1 MLLTKVTLSNY
12 GVYRDKNEF
21 NFRCDLEKP
30 VILCGGANGAGKT
43 TLFESILLC
52 LYGIS
57 SFDKKQTQKQY
68 HEFLGRKIHRF
79 LGTPVSA
86 TEASITVEFQFA
98 HQGKVD
104 EYKVH
109 RMWENDDGKIREKL
123 TISKLEGDWKQL
135 DKIEESQWQSFINEL
150 IPRGIAKLF
159 FFDGEKIVGMA
170 NEGNEDVE
178 IKSSFDTLLGLDLV
192 EQLRSDINLSLLRNL
207 KGDSKKIQEQIDRF
221 TDEKGEADKK
231 IEKLMDKE
239 VMLNSDI
246 ERIQKESNVL
256 EEKISKLGGGFA
268 SKRAELKERKLHL
281 KTKLDEIEESMRN
294 ICAGI
299 LPFYLI
305 PKQIESVQKQLE
317 TDQNVLKNT
326 FEQKILESSFA
337 DVQSKV
343 NSKKF
348 WSGLSVDS
356 KAKNEL
362 LSKLSNLFE
371 ETSEK
376 SSVIEKSVFNFSADD
391 TSKLIKLRN
400 SIGSDN
406 RDVWEKER
414 KEGTVP
420 HRQWNYK
427 ILERYAQEFN
437 KKYDELQKVEVS
449 LTSAPTDDEIGPLI
463 SQLNEMNKE
472 IGSLTAQIEEKHS
485 LIATEKALIT
495 TINVKMREIVAD
507 KHKNKRLAS
516 GADIAQKVDD
526 VLEEYSQRLRES
538 KLKLLEDYLLQGI
551 QTLIHKENFIEKVS
565 IDKETFEVTLYRPQS
580 VIHKEIEKAQSSKP
594 SHDEKQEL
602 EEGRPE
608 CIPWDA
614 GLTDEI
620 QKSELSKGEQQM
632 FATAVLWALA
642 KTSGRPLPFI
652 IDTPLARL
660 DKEHRVSL
668 IEQFFPIASHQVL
681 IFSTDTEV
689 DENFY
694 PKLHPHITRSY
705 SMIYDSKK
713 GKTTKRDGYF
723 WDEKGEK
730 VIEV

>member
-21 NFRCDLEKP
+21 DFRCDLDKP
-30 VILCGGANGAGKT
+30 VILCGGTNGAGKT

-57 SFDKKQTQKQY
+57 FFEKKPTQKQY
-68 HEFLGRKIHRF
+68 HEFLGRKIHRY

-109 RMWENDDGKIREKL
+109 RMWESDDGKVREKL
-123 TISKLEGDWKQL
+123 TISKLEGDWKSL

-159 FFDGEKIVGMA
+159 FFDGEKIVEIA
-170 NEGNEDVE
+170 QEGNEDVE

-192 EQLRSDINLSLLRNL
+192 EQLRTDINLSLLRNL
-207 KGDSKKIQEQIDRF
+207 KGDSKKIQEKIDRY
-221 TDEKGEADKK
+221 TAEKDEADKK
-231 IEKLMDKE
+231 IGNLIEKE
-239 VMLNSDI
+239 VMLTTNI
-246 ERIQKESNVL
+246 EQIQKETNVL
-256 EEKISKLGGGFA
+256 EEKLSKLGGGFA
-268 SKRAELKERKLHL
+268 SKRAEFKEKKLYL
-281 KTKLDEIEESMRN
+281 RTKLEQIEEEIRN
-294 ICAGI
+294 ICADI
-299 LPFYLI
+299 LPFTLI

-317 TDQNVLKNT
+317 TDQTLLKNT
-326 FEQKILESSFA
+326 FEKEILESSFA
-337 DVQSKV
+337 DIQSKV

-348 WSGLSVDS
+348 WNDLSVDS
-356 KAKNEL
+356 AVKAEL
-362 LSKLSNLFE
+362 LSKLSNIFE
-371 ETSEK
+371 QTAEK
-376 SSVIEKSVFNFSADD
+376 STITEKSMFNFSAND
-391 TSKLIKLRN
+391 TSKLIELINKIKNNTGKRL
-400 SIGSDN
+400 
-406 RDVWEKER
+406 EKST
-414 KEGTVP
+414 K
-420 HRQWNYK
+420 K
-427 ILERYAQEFN
+427 FN
-437 KKYDELQKVEVS
+437 ETYDELQKVEIS

-463 SQLNEMNKE
+463 SQLNKMNKE
-472 IGSLTAQIEEKHS
+472 IGSLETEIEQKHS
-485 LIATEKALIT
+485 LIATEKALIK

-507 KHKNKRLAS
+507 KHKSKRNTR
-516 GADIAQKVDD
+516 GADIAQKVEN
-526 VLEEYSQRLRES
+526 VLEEYSQRLRKS

-551 QTLIHKENFIEKVS
+551 QMLIHKENFIEKVS
-565 IDKETFEVTLYRPQS
+565 INKETFEVALYR
-580 VIHKEIEKAQSSKP
+580 KD
-594 SHDEKQEL
+594 DELK
-602 EEGRPE
+602 
-608 CIPWDA
+608 
-614 GLTDEI
+614 
-620 QKSELSKGEQQM
+620 KSELSKGEQQM

-694 PKLHPHITRSY
+694 PKLQPYITRSY

-723 WDEKGEK
+723 WDEKGEN

>member
-21 NFRCDLEKP
+21 DFRCDLDKP
-30 VILCGGANGAGKT
+30 VILCGGTNGAGKT

-57 SFDKKQTQKQY
+57 FFEKKPTQKQY
-68 HEFLGRKIHRF
+68 HEFLGRKIHRY

-109 RMWENDDGKIREKL
+109 RMWESDDGKVREKL
-123 TISKLEGDWKQL
+123 TISKLEGDWKSL

-159 FFDGEKIVGMA
+159 FFDGEKIVEIA
-170 NEGNEDVE
+170 QEGNEDVE

-192 EQLRSDINLSLLRNL
+192 EQLRTDINLSLLRNL
-207 KGDSKKIQEQIDRF
+207 KGDSKKIQEQIERY
-221 TDEKGEADKK
+221 TTEKDEADKK
-231 IEKLMDKE
+231 IGKLVEKE
-239 VMLNSDI
+239 VMLTANI
-246 ERIQKESNVL
+246 EQIQKETNVL
-256 EEKISKLGGGFA
+256 EEKLSKLGGGFA
-268 SKRAELKERKLHL
+268 SKRAEFKEKKLYL
-281 KTKLDEIEESMRN
+281 RTKLEQIEEEIRN
-294 ICAGI
+294 ICAEI
-299 LPFYLI
+299 LPFTLI

-317 TDQNVLKNT
+317 VDQTLLRNT
-326 FEQKILESSFA
+326 FEKEILESSFA
-337 DVQSKV
+337 DIQSKV

-348 WSGLSVDS
+348 WNDLSVDS
-356 KAKNEL
+356 AVKAEL
-362 LSKLSNLFE
+362 LSKLSKVLR
-371 ETSEK
+371 ETTEK
-376 SSVIEKSVFNFSADD
+376 STVNEKSLFNFSAND
-391 TSKLIKLRN
+391 TSKLIELINKIKNDTGKLL
-400 SIGSDN
+400 
-406 RDVWEKER
+406 EKST
-414 KEGTVP
+414 K
-420 HRQWNYK
+420 K
-427 ILERYAQEFN
+427 FN
-437 KKYDELQKVEVS
+437 ETYDELQKVEIS

-463 SQLNEMNKE
+463 SQLNKMNKE
-472 IGSLTAQIEEKHS
+472 IGSLEKEIEQTQN
-485 LIATEKALIT
+485 LIATEKALIK
-495 TINVKMREIVAD
+495 TINLRMREVVTD

-516 GADIAQKVDD
+516 GADIAERVDN
-526 VLEEYSQRLRES
+526 VLNEYSQRLRKS

-551 QTLIHKENFIEKVS
+551 QMLIHKENFIEKVS
-565 IDKETFEVTLYRPQS
+565 IDKETFEVTLYRQND
-580 VIHKEIEKAQSSKP
+580 
-594 SHDEKQEL
+594 DEL
-602 EEGRPE
+602 
-608 CIPWDA
+608 
-614 GLTDEI
+614 L
-620 QKSELSKGEQQM
+620 KSELSKGEQQM

-694 PKLHPHITRSY
+694 PKLYPYITRSY

-723 WDEKGEK
+723 WDVKGEK

>member
-21 NFRCDLEKP
+21 DFRCDLDKP
-30 VILCGGANGAGKT
+30 VILCGGTNGAGKT

-57 SFDKKQTQKQY
+57 FFEKKLTQKQY
-68 HEFLGRKIHRF
+68 HEFLGRKIHRY

-109 RMWENDDGKIREKL
+109 RMWENDDGKVREKL
-123 TISKLEGDWKQL
+123 TISKLEGDWKSL

-159 FFDGEKIVGMA
+159 FFDGEKIVEIA
-170 NEGNEDVE
+170 QEGNEDVE

-192 EQLRSDINLSLLRNL
+192 EQLRTDINLSLLRNL
-207 KGDSKKIQEQIDRF
+207 KGDSKKIQEQIERY
-221 TDEKGEADKK
+221 TAEKDEADKK
-231 IEKLMDKE
+231 IGKFVEKE
-239 VMLNSDI
+239 VMLTANI
-246 ERIQKESNVL
+246 EQIQKETNVL
-256 EEKISKLGGGFA
+256 EEKLSKLGGGFA
-268 SKRAELKERKLHL
+268 SKRAEFKEKKLYL
-281 KTKLDEIEESMRN
+281 RTKLEQIEEEIRN
-294 ICAGI
+294 LCAEI
-299 LPFYLI
+299 LPFTLI

-317 TDQNVLKNT
+317 TDQILLRNT
-326 FEQKILESSFA
+326 FEKEILESSFA
-337 DVQSKV
+337 DIQSKV

-348 WSGLSVDS
+348 WNYLSVDS
-356 KAKNEL
+356 AVKAEL
-362 LSKLSNLFE
+362 LSKLSKVLR
-371 ETSEK
+371 ETTEK
-376 SSVIEKSVFNFSADD
+376 STVNEKSLFNFSAND
-391 TSKLIKLRN
+391 TSKLIELINKIKNDTGKLL
-400 SIGSDN
+400 
-406 RDVWEKER
+406 EKST
-414 KEGTVP
+414 K
-420 HRQWNYK
+420 K
-427 ILERYAQEFN
+427 FN
-437 KKYDELQKVEVS
+437 ETYDELQKVEIS

-463 SQLNEMNKE
+463 SQLNKMNKE
-472 IGSLTAQIEEKHS
+472 IGSLEKEIEQTQN
-485 LIATEKALIT
+485 LIATEKALIK
-495 TINVKMREIVAD
+495 TINLRMREVVTD

-516 GADIAQKVDD
+516 GADIAERVDN
-526 VLEEYSQRLRES
+526 VLNEYSQRLRKS

-551 QTLIHKENFIEKVS
+551 QMLIHKENFIEKVS
-565 IDKETFEVTLYRPQS
+565 IDKETFEVTLYRQND
-580 VIHKEIEKAQSSKP
+580 
-594 SHDEKQEL
+594 DEL
-602 EEGRPE
+602 
-608 CIPWDA
+608 
-614 GLTDEI
+614 L
-620 QKSELSKGEQQM
+620 KSELSKGEQQM

-689 DENFY
+689 DETFY
-694 PKLHPHITRSY
+694 PKLYPYITRSY

-723 WDEKGEK
+723 WDEIGEN

>member
-21 NFRCDLEKP
+21 DFRCDLDKP
-30 VILCGGANGAGKT
+30 VILCGGTNGAGKT

-57 SFDKKQTQKQY
+57 FFEKKLTQKQY
-68 HEFLGRKIHRF
+68 HEFLGRKIHRY

-109 RMWENDDGKIREKL
+109 RMWESDDGKVREKL
-123 TISKLEGDWKQL
+123 TISKLEGDWKSL

-159 FFDGEKIVGMA
+159 FFDGEKIVEIA
-170 NEGNEDVE
+170 QEGNEDVE

-192 EQLRSDINLSLLRNL
+192 EQLRTDINLSLLRNL
-207 KGDSKKIQEQIDRF
+207 KGDSKKIQEQIERY
-221 TDEKGEADKK
+221 TTEKDESDKK
-231 IEKLMDKE
+231 IGSLIEKE
-239 VMLNSDI
+239 VMLTANI
-246 ERIQKESNVL
+246 EQIQKETNVL
-256 EEKISKLGGGFA
+256 EEKLSKLGGGFA
-268 SKRAELKERKLHL
+268 SKRAEFKEKKLYL
-281 KTKLDEIEESMRN
+281 RTKLEQIEEEIRN
-294 ICAGI
+294 ICAEI
-299 LPFYLI
+299 LPFTLI

-317 TDQNVLKNT
+317 TDQILLKNT
-326 FEQKILESSFA
+326 FEKEILESSFA
-337 DVQSKV
+337 DIQSKV

-348 WSGLSVDS
+348 WNDLSVDS
-356 KAKNEL
+356 AVKAEL
-362 LSKLSNLFE
+362 LSKLSNIFE
-371 ETSEK
+371 QTSEK
-376 SSVIEKSVFNFSADD
+376 STVNEKSLFNFSAND
-391 TSKLIKLRN
+391 TSKLIELINKIKNDTGKLL
-400 SIGSDN
+400 
-406 RDVWEKER
+406 EKST
-414 KEGTVP
+414 K
-420 HRQWNYK
+420 K
-427 ILERYAQEFN
+427 FN
-437 KKYDELQKVEVS
+437 ETYDELQKVEIS

-463 SQLNEMNKE
+463 SQLNKMNKE
-472 IGSLTAQIEEKHS
+472 IGSLEKEIEQTQN
-485 LIATEKALIT
+485 LIATEKALIK
-495 TINVKMREIVAD
+495 TINLRMREVVTD

-516 GADIAQKVDD
+516 GADIAERVDN
-526 VLEEYSQRLRES
+526 VLNEYSQRLRKS

-551 QTLIHKENFIEKVS
+551 QMLIHKENFIEKVS
-565 IDKETFEVTLYRPQS
+565 IDKETFEVTLYRQND
-580 VIHKEIEKAQSSKP
+580 
-594 SHDEKQEL
+594 DEL
-602 EEGRPE
+602 
-608 CIPWDA
+608 
-614 GLTDEI
+614 L
-620 QKSELSKGEQQM
+620 KSELSKGEQQM

-694 PKLHPHITRSY
+694 PKLYPYITRSY

>member
-21 NFRCDLEKP
+21 DFRCDLDKP

-57 SFDKKQTQKQY
+57 FFDKKPTQKQY
-68 HEFLGRKIHRF
+68 HEFLGRKIHRY

-86 TEASITVEFQFA
+86 TDASITVEFQFA

-109 RMWENDDGKIREKL
+109 RMWENDDGKVREKL
-123 TISKLEGDWKQL
+123 TISKLEGDWKPL

-159 FFDGEKIVGMA
+159 FFDGEKIVEIA
-170 NEGNEDVE
+170 QEGNEDVE

-207 KGDSKKIQEQIDRF
+207 KGDSKKIQEQIERY
-221 TDEKGEADKK
+221 TNEKKLPEKNIQRYADQ
-231 IEKLMDKE
+231 I
-239 VMLNSDI
+239 VGLNSDV
-246 ERIQKESNVL
+246 EKIQKETNVR

-268 SKRAELKERKLHL
+268 SKRAELKERKIHL
-281 KTKLDEIEESMRN
+281 KTVLDQIEEEIRN
-294 ICAGI
+294 ICANI
-299 LPFYLI
+299 LPFTLI
-305 PKQIESVQKQLE
+305 PKQLDSVQKQLE
-317 TDQNVLKNT
+317 TDQRLLKNT
-326 FEQKILESSFA
+326 FEKEILESSFA
-337 DVQSKV
+337 DIQSKV

-348 WSGLSVDS
+348 WSDLSVDS
-356 KAKNEL
+356 AVKDEL

-371 ETSEK
+371 ETTEK
-376 SSVIEKSVFNFSADD
+376 STVTEKSLFNFSAID
-391 TSKLIKLRN
+391 TSKLIELIN
-400 SIGSDN
+400 
-406 RDVWEKER
+406 
-414 KEGTVP
+414 
-420 HRQWNYK
+420 K
-427 ILERYAQEFN
+427 IKNDTGKRLEESTKKFN
-437 KKYDELQKVEVS
+437 ETYDELQIVEVS
-449 LTSAPTDDEIGPLI
+449 LTSAPRDDEIGPLI
-463 SQLNEMNKE
+463 SELNEMNKE
-472 IGSLTAQIEEKHS
+472 IGSLTAQIEEKHTK
-485 LIATEKALIT
+485 IATEKALIK

-507 KHKNKRLAS
+507 KHKNKRNAM
-516 GADIAQKVDD
+516 GADIAEKVDN

-551 QTLIHKENFIEKVS
+551 QTLIHKDNFIEKVS
-565 IDKETFEVTLYRPQS
+565 IDKETFEVTLYR
-580 VIHKEIEKAQSSKP
+580 KN
-594 SHDEKQEL
+594 D
-602 EEGRPE
+602 
-608 CIPWDA
+608 
-614 GLTDEI
+614 DEI
-620 QKSELSKGEQQM
+620 LKSELSKGEQQM

-660 DKEHRVSL
+660 DKEHRINL

-694 PKLHPHITRSY
+694 PKLHPYITRSY

>member
-21 NFRCDLEKP
+21 DFRCDLEKP
-30 VILCGGANGAGKT
+30 VILCGGTNGAGKT

-57 SFDKKQTQKQY
+57 FFDKKITQKQY

-86 TEASITVEFQFA
+86 SEASITVEFQFA

-109 RMWENDDGKIREKL
+109 RMWESDDGKVREKL
-123 TISKLEGDWKQL
+123 TISKLEGDWKSL

-159 FFDGEKIVGMA
+159 FFDGEKIVEMA
-170 NEGNEDVE
+170 QEGNEDIE

-221 TDEKGEADKK
+221 TAEKDEADNK
-231 IEKLMDKE
+231 IGKFMEKE
-239 VMLNSDI
+239 VMLNGDI
-246 ERIQKESNVL
+246 EKKQKEINVF
-256 EEKISKLGGGFA
+256 EEKISKLGGGYA
-268 SKRAELKERKLHL
+268 SKRAELKEKKIQLKAKL
-281 KTKLDEIEESMRN
+281 EQIEEEIRN
-294 ICAGI
+294 NCADI
-299 LPFYLI
+299 LPFTLI
-305 PKQIESVQKQLE
+305 PKQLESVKKQLE
-317 TDQNVLKNT
+317 IDQNILKNT
-326 FEQKILESSFA
+326 FEKEILESNFSNIK
-337 DVQSKV
+337 SKV

-348 WSGLSVDS
+348 WGGVSVDS
-356 KAKNEL
+356 KVKNEL
-362 LSKLSNLFE
+362 LSKLSSLFE
-371 ETSEK
+371 ETTEGSSVTEK
-376 SSVIEKSVFNFSADD
+376 SLFNFSVDD
-391 TSKLIKLRN
+391 TSKLIGLIKKIKNNTGKLL
-400 SIGSDN
+400 
-406 RDVWEKER
+406 EKS
-414 KEGTVP
+414 T
-420 HRQWNYK
+420 
-427 ILERYAQEFN
+427 
-437 KKYDELQKVEVS
+437 KKFSETYDELQIVEMS

-463 SQLNEMNKE
+463 SQLNEVSKE
-472 IGSLTAQIEEKHS
+472 IGSLQTEIEYTHG

-507 KHKNKRLAS
+507 KHKSKRNAR
-516 GADIAQKVDD
+516 GADIAGKVDN
-526 VLEEYSQRLRES
+526 VLEEYSQRLRKS

-551 QTLIHKENFIEKVS
+551 QMLIHKENFIEKVS
-565 IDKETFEVTLYRPQS
+565 IDKETFEVTLYR
-580 VIHKEIEKAQSSKP
+580 KDD
-594 SHDEKQEL
+594 DELK
-602 EEGRPE
+602 
-608 CIPWDA
+608 
-614 GLTDEI
+614 
-620 QKSELSKGEQQM
+620 KSELSKGEQQM

-705 SMIYDSKK
+705 SIIYDSKK
-713 GKTTKRDGYF
+713 GKTIKRDGYF
-723 WDEKGEK
+723 WDEKGEN
-730 VIEV
+730 VIEI

>member
-1 MLLTKVTLSNY
+1 MLLTKVTLCNY

-21 NFRCDLEKP
+21 DFRCELDKP

-57 SFDKKQTQKQY
+57 FFDKKQTQKQY
-68 HEFLGRKIHRF
+68 HEFLGRKIHRY

-109 RMWENDDGKIREKL
+109 RMWENDDGKVSEKL
-123 TISKLEGDWKQL
+123 TISKLEGDWKPL

-159 FFDGEKIVGMA
+159 FFDGEKIVEIA
-170 NEGNEDVE
+170 QEGNEDVE

-207 KGDSKKIQEQIDRF
+207 KGDSKKIQEQIEQYTNEKKLPEKNIQRY
-221 TDEKGEADKK
+221 TDQIVG
-231 IEKLMDKE
+231 
-239 VMLNSDI
+239 LNSTV
-246 ERIQKESNVL
+246 EKIQKETNVR

-268 SKRAELKERKLHL
+268 SKRAELKERKIHL
-281 KTKLDEIEESMRN
+281 KTVLDQIEEEIRN
-294 ICAGI
+294 ICADI
-299 LPFYLI
+299 LPFTLI
-305 PKQIESVQKQLE
+305 PKQLDSVQKQLE
-317 TDQNVLKNT
+317 TDQSILKNT
-326 FEQKILESSFA
+326 FEKEILESSFA
-337 DVQSKV
+337 DIQSKV

-348 WSGLSVDS
+348 WSDLSVDS
-356 KAKNEL
+356 AVKDEL

-371 ETSEK
+371 ETADKSTVTEK
-376 SSVIEKSVFNFSADD
+376 SLFNFSAND
-391 TSKLIKLRN
+391 TSKLIELIN
-400 SIGSDN
+400 
-406 RDVWEKER
+406 
-414 KEGTVP
+414 
-420 HRQWNYK
+420 K
-427 ILERYAQEFN
+427 IKNDTGKRLEESTKKFN
-437 KKYDELQKVEVS
+437 ETYDELQIVEVS
-449 LTSAPTDDEIGPLI
+449 LTSAPRDDEIGPLI
-463 SQLNEMNKE
+463 SELNEMNKE
-472 IGSLTAQIEEKHS
+472 IGSLTAQIEEKHTK
-485 LIATEKALIT
+485 IATEKALIK

-507 KHKNKRLAS
+507 KHKNKRNAM
-516 GADIAQKVDD
+516 GADIAEKVDN

-551 QTLIHKENFIEKVS
+551 QTLIHKDNFIEKVS
-565 IDKETFEVTLYRPQS
+565 IDKETFEVTLYR
-580 VIHKEIEKAQSSKP
+580 KND
-594 SHDEKQEL
+594 DEML
-602 EEGRPE
+602 
-608 CIPWDA
+608 
-614 GLTDEI
+614 
-620 QKSELSKGEQQM
+620 KSELSKGEQQM

-660 DKEHRVSL
+660 DKEHRINL
-668 IEQFFPIASHQVL
+668 IEKFFPIASHQVL

-689 DENFY
+689 DETFY
-694 PKLHPHITRSY
+694 PKLHPYITRSY

>member
-21 NFRCDLEKP
+21 DFRCDLDKP

-57 SFDKKQTQKQY
+57 FFDKKPTQKQY
-68 HEFLGRKIHRF
+68 HEFLGRKIHRY

-86 TEASITVEFQFA
+86 TDASITVEFQFA

-109 RMWENDDGKIREKL
+109 RMWENDDGKVREKL
-123 TISKLEGDWKQL
+123 TISKLEGDWKPL

-159 FFDGEKIVGMA
+159 FFDGEKIVEIA
-170 NEGNEDVE
+170 QEGNEDVE

-207 KGDSKKIQEQIDRF
+207 KGDSKKIQEQIERY
-221 TDEKGEADKK
+221 TNEKKLPEKNIQRYADQ
-231 IEKLMDKE
+231 I
-239 VMLNSDI
+239 VGLNSDV
-246 ERIQKESNVL
+246 EKIQKETNVR
-256 EEKISKLGGGFA
+256 EEKISKLGGGYA
-268 SKRAELKERKLHL
+268 SKRAELKERKLYL
-281 KTKLDEIEESMRN
+281 KTKLDQIEEEIRN
-294 ICAGI
+294 ICADI
-299 LPFYLI
+299 LPFTLI
-305 PKQIESVQKQLE
+305 PKQLENVQKQLE
-317 TDQNVLKNT
+317 TDQSILKNT
-326 FEQKILESSFA
+326 FEKEILESSFA
-337 DVQSKV
+337 DIQSKV

-348 WSGLSVDS
+348 WSDLSVDS
-356 KAKNEL
+356 AVKDEL

-371 ETSEK
+371 ETADKSTVTEK
-376 SSVIEKSVFNFSADD
+376 SLFNFSAID
-391 TSKLIKLRN
+391 TSKLIDLIN
-400 SIGSDN
+400 
-406 RDVWEKER
+406 
-414 KEGTVP
+414 
-420 HRQWNYK
+420 K
-427 ILERYAQEFN
+427 IKNDTGKRLEESTKKFN
-437 KKYDELQKVEVS
+437 ETYDELQIVEVS
-449 LTSAPTDDEIGPLI
+449 LTSAPRDDEIGPLI
-463 SQLNEMNKE
+463 SELNEMNKE
-472 IGSLTAQIEEKHS
+472 IGSLTAQIEEKHTK
-485 LIATEKALIT
+485 IATEKALIK

-507 KHKNKRLAS
+507 KHKNKRNAM
-516 GADIAQKVDD
+516 GADIAEKVDN

-551 QTLIHKENFIEKVS
+551 QTLIHKDNFIEKVS
-565 IDKETFEVTLYRPQS
+565 IDKETFEVTLYR
-580 VIHKEIEKAQSSKP
+580 KN
-594 SHDEKQEL
+594 D
-602 EEGRPE
+602 
-608 CIPWDA
+608 
-614 GLTDEI
+614 DEI
-620 QKSELSKGEQQM
+620 LKSELSKGEQQM

-660 DKEHRVSL
+660 DKEHRINL

-681 IFSTDTEV
+681 IFSTDTEI

-694 PKLHPHITRSY
+694 PKLHPYITRSY

>member
-21 NFRCDLEKP
+21 DFRCDIEKP
-30 VILCGGANGAGKT
+30 VILCGGTNGAGKT

-57 SFDKKQTQKQY
+57 FFDKKITQKQY

-86 TEASITVEFQFA
+86 SEASITVEFQFA

-109 RMWENDDGKIREKL
+109 RMWESDDGKVSEKL
-123 TISKLEGDWKQL
+123 TISKLEGDWKPL

-159 FFDGEKIVGMA
+159 FFDGEKIVEMA
-170 NEGNEDVE
+170 QEGNEDIE

-221 TDEKGEADKK
+221 TSEKDEADGK
-231 IEKLMDKE
+231 IQRYADQIVE
-239 VMLNSDI
+239 LNSDI
-246 ERIQKESNVL
+246 EKIQKETNVQ
-256 EEKISKLGGGFA
+256 EEKISKLGGGYA
-268 SKRAELKERKLHL
+268 SKRAEFKEKKIQLKAKL
-281 KTKLDEIEESMRN
+281 EQIEEEIRN
-294 ICAGI
+294 NCADI
-299 LPFYLI
+299 LPFTLI
-305 PKQIESVQKQLE
+305 PKQLESVQKQLE
-317 TDQNVLKNT
+317 IDQSILKNT
-326 FEQKILESSFA
+326 FEKEILESNFSNIK
-337 DVQSKV
+337 SKV

-348 WSGLSVDS
+348 WGGVSVDS
-356 KAKNEL
+356 KVKNEL
-362 LSKLSNLFE
+362 LSKLSSLFE
-371 ETSEK
+371 ETTEGSSVTEK
-376 SSVIEKSVFNFSADD
+376 SLFNFSVDD
-391 TSKLIKLRN
+391 TSKLIGLIKKIKNDTGKLL
-400 SIGSDN
+400 
-406 RDVWEKER
+406 EKS
-414 KEGTVP
+414 T
-420 HRQWNYK
+420 
-427 ILERYAQEFN
+427 
-437 KKYDELQKVEVS
+437 KKFSETYDELQIVEVS
-449 LTSAPTDDEIGPLI
+449 LTSAPTDDEIGQLI
-463 SQLNEMNKE
+463 SELNEMNKE

-485 LIATEKALIT
+485 LIATEKALIK

-507 KHKNKRLAS
+507 KHKSKRNAS
-516 GADIAQKVDD
+516 GADIAGKVDN
-526 VLEEYSQRLRES
+526 VLEEYSQRLRKS

-551 QTLIHKENFIEKVS
+551 QMLIHKENFIEKVS
-565 IDKETFEVTLYRPQS
+565 INKETFEVTLYR
-580 VIHKEIEKAQSSKP
+580 KND
-594 SHDEKQEL
+594 DEML
-602 EEGRPE
+602 
-608 CIPWDA
+608 
-614 GLTDEI
+614 
-620 QKSELSKGEQQM
+620 KSELSKGEQQM
-632 FATAVLWALA
+632 FVTAVLWALA

-668 IEQFFPIASHQVL
+668 IEKFFPIASHQVL

-694 PKLHPHITRSY
+694 PKLQPYITRSY
-705 SMIYDSKK
+705 SMFYNSKK

>member
-21 NFRCDLEKP
+21 DFRCDLDKP
-30 VILCGGANGAGKT
+30 VILCGGTNGAGKT

-57 SFDKKQTQKQY
+57 FFEKKPTQKQY
-68 HEFLGRKIHRF
+68 HEFLGRKIHRY

-109 RMWENDDGKIREKL
+109 RMWESDDGKVREKL
-123 TISKLEGDWKQL
+123 TISKLEGDWKSL

-159 FFDGEKIVGMA
+159 FFDGEKIVEIA
-170 NEGNEDVE
+170 QEGNEDVE

-192 EQLRSDINLSLLRNL
+192 EQLRTDINLSLLRNL
-207 KGDSKKIQEQIDRF
+207 KGDSKKIQEQIERY
-221 TDEKGEADKK
+221 TTEKDEADKK
-231 IEKLMDKE
+231 IGNLIEKE
-239 VMLNSDI
+239 VMLTTNI
-246 ERIQKESNVL
+246 EQIQKETNVL
-256 EEKISKLGGGFA
+256 EEKLSKLGGGFA
-268 SKRAELKERKLHL
+268 SKRAEFKEKKLYL
-281 KTKLDEIEESMRN
+281 RTKLEQIEEEIRN
-294 ICAGI
+294 LCADI
-299 LPFYLI
+299 LPFTLI

-317 TDQNVLKNT
+317 TDQALLKNT
-326 FEQKILESSFA
+326 FEKEILESSFA
-337 DVQSKV
+337 DIQSKV

-348 WSGLSVDS
+348 WNDLSVDS
-356 KAKNEL
+356 TVKDEL
-362 LSKLSNLFE
+362 LSKLSNIFE
-371 ETSEK
+371 QTSEK
-376 SSVIEKSVFNFSADD
+376 STVNEKSLFNFSAND
-391 TSKLIKLRN
+391 TSKLIELINKIKNDTGKLL
-400 SIGSDN
+400 
-406 RDVWEKER
+406 EKST
-414 KEGTVP
+414 K
-420 HRQWNYK
+420 K
-427 ILERYAQEFN
+427 FN
-437 KKYDELQKVEVS
+437 ETYDELQKVEIS

-463 SQLNEMNKE
+463 SQLNKMNKE
-472 IGSLTAQIEEKHS
+472 IGSLEKEIEQTQN
-485 LIATEKALIT
+485 LIATEKALIK
-495 TINVKMREIVAD
+495 TINLRMREVVTD

-516 GADIAQKVDD
+516 GADIAERVDN
-526 VLEEYSQRLRES
+526 VLNEYSQRLRKS

-551 QTLIHKENFIEKVS
+551 QMLIHKENFIEKVS
-565 IDKETFEVTLYRPQS
+565 IDKETFEVTLYRQND
-580 VIHKEIEKAQSSKP
+580 
-594 SHDEKQEL
+594 DEL
-602 EEGRPE
+602 
-608 CIPWDA
+608 
-614 GLTDEI
+614 L
-620 QKSELSKGEQQM
+620 KSELSKGEQQM

-694 PKLHPHITRSY
+694 PKLYPYITKSY

>member
-21 NFRCDLEKP
+21 DFRCDLDKP
-30 VILCGGANGAGKT
+30 VILCGGTNGAGKT

-57 SFDKKQTQKQY
+57 FFEKKPTQKQY
-68 HEFLGRKIHRF
+68 HEFLGRKIHRY

-109 RMWENDDGKIREKL
+109 RMWENDDGKVREKL
-123 TISKLEGDWKQL
+123 TISKLEGDWKSL

-159 FFDGEKIVGMA
+159 FFDGEKIVEIA
-170 NEGNEDVE
+170 QEGNEDVE

-192 EQLRSDINLSLLRNL
+192 EQLRTDINLSLLRNL
-207 KGDSKKIQEQIDRF
+207 KGDSKKIQEQIERY
-221 TDEKGEADKK
+221 TTEKDEADKK
-231 IEKLMDKE
+231 IGKFVEKE
-239 VMLNSDI
+239 VMLTANI
-246 ERIQKESNVL
+246 EQIQKETNVL
-256 EEKISKLGGGFA
+256 EEKLSKLGGGFA
-268 SKRAELKERKLHL
+268 SKRAEFKEKKLYL
-281 KTKLDEIEESMRN
+281 RTKLEQIEEEIRN
-294 ICAGI
+294 ICAEI
-299 LPFYLI
+299 LPFTLI

-317 TDQNVLKNT
+317 VDQVLLKNT
-326 FEQKILESSFA
+326 FEKEILESSFA
-337 DVQSKV
+337 DIQSKV

-348 WSGLSVDS
+348 WNDLSVDS
-356 KAKNEL
+356 AVKAEL
-362 LSKLSNLFE
+362 LSKLSKVLR
-371 ETSEK
+371 ETTEK
-376 SSVIEKSVFNFSADD
+376 STVNEKSLFNFSAND
-391 TSKLIKLRN
+391 TSKLIELINKIKNDTGKLL
-400 SIGSDN
+400 
-406 RDVWEKER
+406 EKST
-414 KEGTVP
+414 K
-420 HRQWNYK
+420 K
-427 ILERYAQEFN
+427 FN
-437 KKYDELQKVEVS
+437 ETYDELQKVEIS

-463 SQLNEMNKE
+463 SQLNKMNKE
-472 IGSLTAQIEEKHS
+472 IGSLEKEIEQTQN
-485 LIATEKALIT
+485 LIATEKALIK
-495 TINVKMREIVAD
+495 TINLRMREVVTD

-516 GADIAQKVDD
+516 GADIAERVDN
-526 VLEEYSQRLRES
+526 VLDEYSQRLRKS

-551 QTLIHKENFIEKVS
+551 QMLIHKENFIEKVS
-565 IDKETFEVTLYRPQS
+565 IDKETFEVTLYRQND
-580 VIHKEIEKAQSSKP
+580 
-594 SHDEKQEL
+594 DEL
-602 EEGRPE
+602 
-608 CIPWDA
+608 
-614 GLTDEI
+614 L
-620 QKSELSKGEQQM
+620 KSELSKGEQQM

-689 DENFY
+689 DETFY
-694 PKLHPHITRSY
+694 PKLYPYITRSY

-713 GKTTKRDGYF
+713 GKTAKRDGYF

>member
-21 NFRCDLEKP
+21 DFRCNLDKP
-30 VILCGGANGAGKT
+30 VILCGGTNGAGKT

-57 SFDKKQTQKQY
+57 FFDKKITQKQY

-86 TEASITVEFQFA
+86 SEASITVEFQFA

-109 RMWENDDGKIREKL
+109 RMWESDDGKVTEKL
-123 TISKLEGDWKQL
+123 TISKLEGDWKSL

-159 FFDGEKIVGMA
+159 FFDGEKIVEMA
-170 NEGNEDVE
+170 QEGNEDIE

-221 TDEKGEADKK
+221 TTEKDEADGK
-231 IEKLMDKE
+231 IQRYADQI
-239 VMLNSDI
+239 VGLNSDV
-246 ERIQKESNVL
+246 EKIQKETNVQ
-256 EEKISKLGGGFA
+256 EEKISKLGGGYA
-268 SKRAELKERKLHL
+268 SKRAEFKEKKLYL
-281 KTKLDEIEESMRN
+281 RTKLEQIEEEIRN
-294 ICAGI
+294 ICADI
-299 LPFYLI
+299 LPFTLI

-317 TDQNVLKNT
+317 TDQALLKNT
-326 FEQKILESSFA
+326 FEKEILESSFT
-337 DVQSKV
+337 DVRSKI

-348 WSGLSVDS
+348 WSGVSVDS
-356 KAKNEL
+356 KVKNEL
-362 LSKLSNLFE
+362 LSKLSSLFE
-371 ETSEK
+371 ETTEGSSVTEK
-376 SSVIEKSVFNFSADD
+376 SLFNFSVDD
-391 TSKLIKLRN
+391 TSKLIGLIKKIKNDTGKLL
-400 SIGSDN
+400 
-406 RDVWEKER
+406 EKS
-414 KEGTVP
+414 T
-420 HRQWNYK
+420 
-427 ILERYAQEFN
+427 
-437 KKYDELQKVEVS
+437 KKFSETYDELQIVEMS

-463 SQLNEMNKE
+463 SQLNEMSKE
-472 IGSLTAQIEEKHS
+472 IGSLQTEIEYTHG
-485 LIATEKALIT
+485 LIATEKALVT

-507 KHKNKRLAS
+507 KHKSKRNAS
-516 GADIAQKVDD
+516 GADIAGKVDN
-526 VLEEYSQRLRES
+526 VLEEYSQRLRKS

-551 QTLIHKENFIEKVS
+551 QMLIHKENFIEKVS
-565 IDKETFEVTLYRPQS
+565 INKETFEVTLYR
-580 VIHKEIEKAQSSKP
+580 KDD
-594 SHDEKQEL
+594 DELK
-602 EEGRPE
+602 
-608 CIPWDA
+608 
-614 GLTDEI
+614 
-620 QKSELSKGEQQM
+620 KSELSKGEQQM

-694 PKLHPHITRSY
+694 PKLQPYITRSY

-723 WDEKGEK
+723 WDEKGEN

>member
-21 NFRCDLEKP
+21 DFRCDLEKP
-30 VILCGGANGAGKT
+30 VILCGGTNGAGKT

-57 SFDKKQTQKQY
+57 FFDKKITQKQY

-86 TEASITVEFQFA
+86 SEASITVEFQFA

-109 RMWENDDGKIREKL
+109 RMWESDDGKVREKL
-123 TISKLEGDWKQL
+123 TISKLEGDWKPL

-159 FFDGEKIVGMA
+159 FFDGEKIVEMA
-170 NEGNEDVE
+170 QEGNEDIE

-221 TDEKGEADKK
+221 TVEKDEADGK
-231 IEKLMDKE
+231 IQRYADQIVE
-239 VMLNSDI
+239 LNSYV
-246 ERIQKESNVL
+246 EKIQKETNVQ
-256 EEKISKLGGGFA
+256 EEKISKLGGGYA
-268 SKRAELKERKLHL
+268 SKRAEFKEKKLYL
-281 KTKLDEIEESMRN
+281 KTKLDQIEEEIRN
-294 ICAGI
+294 NCAGI
-299 LPFYLI
+299 LPFTLI
-305 PKQIESVQKQLE
+305 PKQLESVQKQLE
-317 TDQNVLKNT
+317 IDQSILKNT
-326 FEQKILESSFA
+326 FEKEILESSFA
-337 DVQSKV
+337 DIQSKI

-348 WSGLSVDS
+348 WSDLSVDS
-356 KAKNEL
+356 IVKGEL

-371 ETSEK
+371 EITEK
-376 SSVIEKSVFNFSADD
+376 SAITEKSLFNFSVDD
-391 TSKLIKLRN
+391 TSKLIGLIKKIKNDTGKLL
-400 SIGSDN
+400 
-406 RDVWEKER
+406 EKS
-414 KEGTVP
+414 T
-420 HRQWNYK
+420 
-427 ILERYAQEFN
+427 
-437 KKYDELQKVEVS
+437 KKFSETYDELQIVEVS
-449 LTSAPTDDEIGPLI
+449 LTSAPTDDEIGKLI
-463 SQLNEMNKE
+463 SELNEMNKK
-472 IGSLTAQIEEKHS
+472 IGSLTAQIEEKHTK
-485 LIATEKALIT
+485 IATEKALIK

-507 KHKNKRLAS
+507 KHKNKRNAM
-516 GADIAQKVDD
+516 GADIAEKVDN

-551 QTLIHKENFIEKVS
+551 QTLIHKDNFIENVS
-565 IDKETFEVTLYRPQS
+565 IDKETFEVTLYR
-580 VIHKEIEKAQSSKP
+580 KN
-594 SHDEKQEL
+594 D
-602 EEGRPE
+602 
-608 CIPWDA
+608 
-614 GLTDEI
+614 DEI
-620 QKSELSKGEQQM
+620 LKSELSKGEQQM

-694 PKLHPHITRSY
+694 PKLHPYITRSY
-705 SMIYDSKK
+705 SIIYDSKK
-713 GKTTKRDGYF
+713 GKTIKRDGYF
-723 WDEKGEK
+723 WDEKGEN

>member
-21 NFRCDLEKP
+21 DFRCDLEKP
-30 VILCGGANGAGKT
+30 VILCGGTNGAGKT

-57 SFDKKQTQKQY
+57 FFDKKITQKQY

-86 TEASITVEFQFA
+86 SEASITVEFQFA

-109 RMWENDDGKIREKL
+109 RMWENDDGKVNEKL

-159 FFDGEKIVGMA
+159 FFDGEKIVEMA
-170 NEGNEDVE
+170 QEGNEDIE

-207 KGDSKKIQEQIDRF
+207 KGDSKKNQEQIDMF
-221 TDEKGEADKK
+221 TNEKDEADNK
-231 IEKLMDKE
+231 IGKFMEKE
-239 VMLNSDI
+239 VMLNGDI
-246 ERIQKESNVL
+246 EKKQKETNVL
-256 EEKISKLGGGFA
+256 EEKISKLGGGYA
-268 SKRAELKERKLHL
+268 SKRAELKEKKIQLKSKL
-281 KTKLDEIEESMRN
+281 EQIEEEIRN
-294 ICAGI
+294 DCADI
-299 LPFYLI
+299 LPFTLI
-305 PKQIESVQKQLE
+305 PKQLDSVQKQLE
-317 TDQNVLKNT
+317 IDQNILKNT
-326 FEQKILESSFA
+326 FEKEILESNFSNIE
-337 DVQSKV
+337 SKV

-348 WSGLSVDS
+348 WSGVSVDS
-356 KAKNEL
+356 KVKNEL
-362 LSKLSNLFE
+362 LSKLSSLFE
-371 ETSEK
+371 ETAEGSSVTEK
-376 SSVIEKSVFNFSADD
+376 SLFNFSVDD
-391 TSKLIKLRN
+391 TSKLIGLIKKIKNDTGKLL
-400 SIGSDN
+400 
-406 RDVWEKER
+406 EKS
-414 KEGTVP
+414 T
-420 HRQWNYK
+420 
-427 ILERYAQEFN
+427 
-437 KKYDELQKVEVS
+437 KKFSETYDELQIVEIS

-463 SQLNEMNKE
+463 SELNEMNKE
-472 IGSLTAQIEEKHS
+472 IGSLQTEIEHIHI
-485 LIATEKALIT
+485 LISTEKALIT

-507 KHKNKRLAS
+507 KHKSKRNARGS
-516 GADIAQKVDD
+516 DIAQKVEN
-526 VLEEYSQRLRES
+526 VLEEYSQRLRKS

-551 QTLIHKENFIEKVS
+551 QMLIHKENFIEKVS
-565 IDKETFEVTLYRPQS
+565 INKETFEVALYR
-580 VIHKEIEKAQSSKP
+580 KD
-594 SHDEKQEL
+594 DELK
-602 EEGRPE
+602 
-608 CIPWDA
+608 
-614 GLTDEI
+614 
-620 QKSELSKGEQQM
+620 KSELSKGEQQM

-694 PKLHPHITRSY
+694 PKLQPYITRSY

-723 WDEKGEK
+723 WDEKGEN

>member
-21 NFRCDLEKP
+21 DFRCDLEKP
-30 VILCGGANGAGKT
+30 VILCGGTNGAGKT

-57 SFDKKQTQKQY
+57 FFDKKITQKQY

-109 RMWENDDGKIREKL
+109 RMWESDDGKVTEKL
-123 TISKLEGDWKQL
+123 TISKLEGDWKSL

-159 FFDGEKIVGMA
+159 FFDGEKIVEMA
-170 NEGNEDVE
+170 QEGNEDIE

-221 TDEKGEADKK
+221 AYEKDEADNK
-231 IEKLMDKE
+231 IGKFMEKE
-239 VMLNSDI
+239 VMLNGDI
-246 ERIQKESNVL
+246 EKKQKEINVL

-268 SKRAELKERKLHL
+268 SKRAELKEKKIQLKAKL
-281 KTKLDEIEESMRN
+281 EQIEEEIRN
-294 ICAGI
+294 ICADI
-299 LPFYLI
+299 LPFTLI
-305 PKQIESVQKQLE
+305 PKQLESVQKQLE
-317 TDQNVLKNT
+317 TDQNILKNI
-326 FEQKILESSFA
+326 FEKEILESNFSNIE
-337 DVQSKV
+337 SKV

-348 WSGLSVDS
+348 WSGVSVDS
-356 KAKNEL
+356 KVKNEL
-362 LSKLSNLFE
+362 LSKLSSLFE
-371 ETSEK
+371 ETAEGSSVTEK
-376 SSVIEKSVFNFSADD
+376 SLFNFSVDD
-391 TSKLIKLRN
+391 TSKLIGLIKKIKNDTGKLL
-400 SIGSDN
+400 
-406 RDVWEKER
+406 EKS
-414 KEGTVP
+414 T
-420 HRQWNYK
+420 
-427 ILERYAQEFN
+427 
-437 KKYDELQKVEVS
+437 KKFSETYDELQIVEMS

-463 SQLNEMNKE
+463 SQLNEMSKE
-472 IGSLTAQIEEKHS
+472 IGSLQTEIEHAHG
-485 LIATEKALIT
+485 LIATEKALVT

-507 KHKNKRLAS
+507 KHKSKRNAS
-516 GADIAQKVDD
+516 GADIAGKVDN
-526 VLEEYSQRLRES
+526 VLEEYSQRLRKS

-551 QTLIHKENFIEKVS
+551 QMLIHKENFIEKVS
-565 IDKETFEVTLYRPQS
+565 INKETFEVTLYR
-580 VIHKEIEKAQSSKP
+580 KDD
-594 SHDEKQEL
+594 DELK
-602 EEGRPE
+602 
-608 CIPWDA
+608 
-614 GLTDEI
+614 
-620 QKSELSKGEQQM
+620 KSELSKGEQQM

-723 WDEKGEK
+723 WDEKGEN

>member
-21 NFRCDLEKP
+21 DFRCELEKP

-57 SFDKKQTQKQY
+57 FFDKKPTQKQY
-68 HEFLGRKIHRF
+68 HEFLGRKIHRY

-86 TEASITVEFQFA
+86 TDASITVEFQFA

-109 RMWENDDGKIREKL
+109 RMWENDDGKVREKL
-123 TISKLEGDWKQL
+123 TISKLEGDWKPL

-159 FFDGEKIVGMA
+159 FFDGEKIVEIA
-170 NEGNEDVE
+170 QEGNEDVE

-221 TDEKGEADKK
+221 AAEKDEADHK
-231 IEKLMDKE
+231 IGRLMEKE
-239 VMLNSDI
+239 VMLTHDI
-246 ERIQKESNVL
+246 EKIQKKTNVL
-256 EEKISKLGGGFA
+256 EEKISKLGGGYA

-281 KTKLDEIEESMRN
+281 KTKLDQIEEEIRN
-294 ICAGI
+294 ICADI
-299 LPFYLI
+299 LPFTLI
-305 PKQIESVQKQLE
+305 PKQLENVQKQLE
-317 TDQNVLKNT
+317 TDQSILKNT
-326 FEQKILESSFA
+326 FEKEILESSFA

-348 WSGLSVDS
+348 WSNLSIDS
-356 KAKNEL
+356 ALKDEL

-371 ETSEK
+371 ETTEK
-376 SSVIEKSVFNFSADD
+376 SAVTEKSLFNFSAID
-391 TSKLIKLRN
+391 TSKLIELIN
-400 SIGSDN
+400 
-406 RDVWEKER
+406 
-414 KEGTVP
+414 
-420 HRQWNYK
+420 K
-427 ILERYAQEFN
+427 IKNDTGKRLEESTKKFN
-437 KKYDELQKVEVS
+437 ETYDELQIVEVS

-463 SQLNEMNKE
+463 SELNKMSKE
-472 IGSLTAQIEEKHS
+472 IGSLETEIEHVHN
-485 LIATEKALIT
+485 LIATEKALIK

-507 KHKNKRLAS
+507 KHKNKRNAM
-516 GADIAQKVDD
+516 GADIAEKVDN

-551 QTLIHKENFIEKVS
+551 QMLIHKDDFIEKVS
-565 IDKETFEVTLYRPQS
+565 IDKETFEVTLYR
-580 VIHKEIEKAQSSKP
+580 KN
-594 SHDEKQEL
+594 D
-602 EEGRPE
+602 
-608 CIPWDA
+608 
-614 GLTDEI
+614 DEI
-620 QKSELSKGEQQM
+620 LKSELSKGEQQM

-660 DKEHRVSL
+660 DKEHRINL

-681 IFSTDTEV
+681 IFSTDTEI
-689 DENFY
+689 DEKFY
-694 PKLHPHITRSY
+694 PKLHPYITRSY

-723 WDEKGEK
+723 WDEKGEN

>member
-21 NFRCDLEKP
+21 DFRCDLEKP

-57 SFDKKQTQKQY
+57 FFDKKPTQKQY
-68 HEFLGRKIHRF
+68 HEFLGRKIHRY

-86 TEASITVEFQFA
+86 TDASITVEFQFA

-109 RMWENDDGKIREKL
+109 RMWENDDGKVREKL
-123 TISKLEGDWKQL
+123 TISKLEGDWKPL

-159 FFDGEKIVGMA
+159 FFDGEKIVEIA
-170 NEGNEDVE
+170 QEGNEDVE

-221 TDEKGEADKK
+221 AAEKDEADNK
-231 IEKLMDKE
+231 IGRLMEKE
-239 VMLNSDI
+239 VMLTHDI
-246 ERIQKESNVL
+246 EKIQKKTNVL
-256 EEKISKLGGGFA
+256 EEKISKLGGGYA
-268 SKRAELKERKLHL
+268 SKRAELKERKLYL
-281 KTKLDEIEESMRN
+281 KTKLDQIEEEIRN
-294 ICAGI
+294 ICANI
-299 LPFYLI
+299 LPFTLI
-305 PKQIESVQKQLE
+305 PKQLDSVQKQLE
-317 TDQNVLKNT
+317 TDQRLLKNT
-326 FEQKILESSFA
+326 FEKEILESSFA
-337 DVQSKV
+337 DIQSKV

-348 WSGLSVDS
+348 WSDLSVDS
-356 KAKNEL
+356 AVKNEL

-371 ETSEK
+371 ETADKSTVTEK
-376 SSVIEKSVFNFSADD
+376 SLFNFSAID
-391 TSKLIKLRN
+391 TSKLIDLIN
-400 SIGSDN
+400 
-406 RDVWEKER
+406 
-414 KEGTVP
+414 
-420 HRQWNYK
+420 K
-427 ILERYAQEFN
+427 IKNDTGKRLEESTKKFN
-437 KKYDELQKVEVS
+437 ETYDELQIVEVS
-449 LTSAPTDDEIGPLI
+449 LTSAPRDDEIGPLI
-463 SQLNEMNKE
+463 SELNEMNKE
-472 IGSLTAQIEEKHS
+472 IGSLTAQIEEKHTK
-485 LIATEKALIT
+485 IATEKALIK

-507 KHKNKRLAS
+507 KHKNKRNAM
-516 GADIAQKVDD
+516 GADIAEKVDN
-526 VLEEYSQRLRES
+526 VLEEYSQRLRKS

-551 QTLIHKENFIEKVS
+551 QTLIHKDNFIEKVS
-565 IDKETFEVTLYRPQS
+565 IDKETFEVTLYR
-580 VIHKEIEKAQSSKP
+580 KN
-594 SHDEKQEL
+594 D
-602 EEGRPE
+602 
-608 CIPWDA
+608 
-614 GLTDEI
+614 DEI
-620 QKSELSKGEQQM
+620 LKSELSKGEQQM

-660 DKEHRVSL
+660 DKEHRINL

-681 IFSTDTEV
+681 IFSTDTEI
-689 DENFY
+689 DEKFY
-694 PKLHPHITRSY
+694 PKLHPYITRSY

>member
-21 NFRCDLEKP
+21 DFRCDLEKP
-30 VILCGGANGAGKT
+30 VILCGGTNGAGKT

-57 SFDKKQTQKQY
+57 FFDKKITQKQY
-68 HEFLGRKIHRF
+68 HELLGRKIHRF

-86 TEASITVEFQFA
+86 SEASITVEFQFA

-104 EYKVH
+104 GYKVH
-109 RMWENDDGKIREKL
+109 RMWESDDGKVSEKL
-123 TISKLEGDWKQL
+123 TISKLEDDWKPL

-159 FFDGEKIVGMA
+159 FFDGEKIVEMA
-170 NEGNEDVE
+170 KEGNEDVE

-207 KGDSKKIQEQIDRF
+207 KGDSKKIQEQIERF
-221 TDEKGEADKK
+221 TVEKDEADKK
-231 IEKLMDKE
+231 IGKLMDKE
-239 VMLNSDI
+239 VVLNSDI
-246 ERIQKESNVL
+246 EKIQKKSNVL

-268 SKRAELKERKLHL
+268 SKRAELKERKLYL
-281 KTKLDEIEESMRN
+281 KTKSDKIEEDIRN
-294 ICAGI
+294 ICADI
-299 LPFYLI
+299 LPFTLI
-305 PKQIESVQKQLE
+305 PKQIESVRKQLE
-317 TDQNVLKNT
+317 TDQNILKNT
-326 FEQKILESSFA
+326 FEKEILESNFTKIE
-337 DVQSKV
+337 SKV

-348 WSGLSVDS
+348 WSGVSVDS
-356 KAKNEL
+356 KVKNEL

-371 ETSEK
+371 KTAEK
-376 SSVIEKSVFNFSADD
+376 STVTEESLFNFSAND
-391 TSKLIKLRN
+391 TSKLIGLIKKIKNDTGKLL
-400 SIGSDN
+400 
-406 RDVWEKER
+406 EKS
-414 KEGTVP
+414 T
-420 HRQWNYK
+420 
-427 ILERYAQEFN
+427 
-437 KKYDELQKVEVS
+437 KKFSETYDELQIVELS

-463 SQLNEMNKE
+463 SELNEMNKE
-472 IGSLTAQIEEKHS
+472 IGSLQTEIEHTHG

-495 TINVKMREIVAD
+495 TINVKMREIVTD
-507 KHKNKRLAS
+507 KHKSKRNAR
-516 GADIAQKVDD
+516 GADIAEKVDS
-526 VLEEYSQRLRES
+526 VLGEYSQRLRKS

-551 QTLIHKENFIEKVS
+551 QMLIHKENFIEKVS
-565 IDKETFEVTLYRPQS
+565 INKETFEVALYR
-580 VIHKEIEKAQSSKP
+580 KD
-594 SHDEKQEL
+594 DELK
-602 EEGRPE
+602 
-608 CIPWDA
+608 
-614 GLTDEI
+614 
-620 QKSELSKGEQQM
+620 KSELSKGEQQM

-694 PKLHPHITRSY
+694 PKLQPYITRSY

-723 WDEKGEK
+723 WDEKGEN

>member
-21 NFRCDLEKP
+21 DFRCDLEKP
-30 VILCGGANGAGKT
+30 VILCGGTNGAGKT

-57 SFDKKQTQKQY
+57 FFDKKITQKQY

-86 TEASITVEFQFA
+86 SEASITVEFQFA

-109 RMWENDDGKIREKL
+109 RMWESDDGKVREKL
-123 TISKLEGDWKQL
+123 TISKLEGDWKPL

-159 FFDGEKIVGMA
+159 FFDGEKIVEMA
-170 NEGNEDVE
+170 QEGNEDVE
-178 IKSSFDTLLGLDLV
+178 IKSSFDILLGLDLV

-221 TDEKGEADKK
+221 TTEKDEADNK
-231 IEKLMDKE
+231 IGKFIEKE
-239 VMLNSDI
+239 VMLNGDI
-246 ERIQKESNVL
+246 EKKQKETNVL
-256 EEKISKLGGGFA
+256 EEKISKLGGGYA
-268 SKRAELKERKLHL
+268 SKRAELKEKKIQLKAKL
-281 KTKLDEIEESMRN
+281 EQIEEEIRN
-294 ICAGI
+294 DCADI
-299 LPFYLI
+299 LPFTLI
-305 PKQIESVQKQLE
+305 PKQLESVQKQLE
-317 TDQNVLKNT
+317 IDQNILKNT
-326 FEQKILESSFA
+326 FKKEILESNFSNIE
-337 DVQSKV
+337 SKV

-348 WSGLSVDS
+348 WSGVSVDS
-356 KAKNEL
+356 KVKNEL
-362 LSKLSNLFE
+362 LSKLSSLFE
-371 ETSEK
+371 ETTEGSSVTEK
-376 SSVIEKSVFNFSADD
+376 SLFNFSVDD
-391 TSKLIKLRN
+391 TSKLIGLIKKIKNDTGKLL
-400 SIGSDN
+400 
-406 RDVWEKER
+406 EKS
-414 KEGTVP
+414 T
-420 HRQWNYK
+420 
-427 ILERYAQEFN
+427 
-437 KKYDELQKVEVS
+437 KKFSETYDELQIVEMS

-472 IGSLTAQIEEKHS
+472 IGSLQTEIGHIHI
-485 LIATEKALIT
+485 LISTEKALIT
-495 TINVKMREIVAD
+495 TINVKMREIVTD
-507 KHKNKRLAS
+507 KHKSKRSAR
-516 GADIAQKVDD
+516 GADIAEKVDS
-526 VLEEYSQRLRES
+526 VLGEYSQRLRKS

-551 QTLIHKENFIEKVS
+551 QMLIHKENFIEKVS
-565 IDKETFEVTLYRPQS
+565 INKETFEVTLYR
-580 VIHKEIEKAQSSKP
+580 KDD
-594 SHDEKQEL
+594 DELK
-602 EEGRPE
+602 
-608 CIPWDA
+608 
-614 GLTDEI
+614 
-620 QKSELSKGEQQM
+620 KSELSKGEQQM

-694 PKLHPHITRSY
+694 PKLQPYITRSY

-723 WDEKGEK
+723 WDEKGEN

>member
-21 NFRCDLEKP
+21 NFRCDLDKP

-57 SFDKKQTQKQY
+57 FFDKKQTQKQY

-109 RMWENDDGKIREKL
+109 RMWENDDGKVREKL

-207 KGDSKKIQEQIDRF
+207 KGDSKKIQEQIERF
-221 TDEKGEADKK
+221 TVEKDEADKK

-239 VMLNSDI
+239 VVLNGDI
-246 ERIQKESNVL
+246 EKIQKESNVL

-268 SKRAELKERKLHL
+268 SKRAELKERKSLL
-281 KTKLDEIEESMRN
+281 TTELGKIEEDIRN
-294 ICAGI
+294 ICADI
-299 LPFYLI
+299 LPFTLI

-317 TDQNVLKNT
+317 TDQNVLKNI

-337 DVQSKV
+337 DIQSKI

-362 LSKLSNLFE
+362 LSKVSNLFDSMAKQKMKTWNA
-371 ETSEK
+371 TSERL
-376 SSVIEKSVFNFSADD
+376 FDFSAND
-391 TSKLIKLRN
+391 TSKLIEL
-400 SIGSDN
+400 ID
-406 RDVWEKER
+406 
-414 KEGTVP
+414 
-420 HRQWNYK
+420 K
-427 ILERYAQEFN
+427 IKNDGPIQLVATTKRLEQYTKKFN
-437 KKYDELQKVEVS
+437 EVYDELQKIEVS

-463 SQLNEMNKE
+463 SELNEMNKE
-472 IGSLTAQIEEKHS
+472 IGSLEAEIEQKHS

-495 TINVKMREIVAD
+495 TINVKMRSIVAD

-565 IDKETFEVTLYRPQS
+565 IDKESFRVTLYGREFHHIFPL
-580 VIHKEIEKAQSSKP
+580 EKLEQESKNT
-594 SHDEKQEL
+594 EL
-602 EEGRPE
+602 EPETTNVVLDGVRSEGTKMY
-608 CIPWDA
+608 
-614 GLTDEI
+614 LEI

-689 DENFY
+689 DEKFY
-694 PKLHPHITRSY
+694 PKLYPHITRSY

>member
-21 NFRCDLEKP
+21 DFRCDLEKP
-30 VILCGGANGAGKT
+30 VILCGGTNGAGKT

-57 SFDKKQTQKQY
+57 FFDKKITQKQY

-86 TEASITVEFQFA
+86 SEASITVEFQFA

-109 RMWENDDGKIREKL
+109 RMWESDDGKVREKL
-123 TISKLEGDWKQL
+123 TISKLEGDWKSL

-159 FFDGEKIVGMA
+159 FFDGEKIVEMA
-170 NEGNEDVE
+170 QEGNEDIE

-207 KGDSKKIQEQIDRF
+207 KGDSKKIQEQIHRF
-221 TDEKGEADKK
+221 TAEKDEADNK
-231 IEKLMDKE
+231 IGRLMEKE
-239 VMLNSDI
+239 IMLNGDI
-246 ERIQKESNVL
+246 ERKQKEINVL
-256 EEKISKLGGGFA
+256 EEKISKLGGGYA
-268 SKRAELKERKLHL
+268 SKRAELKEKKIQLKAKL
-281 KTKLDEIEESMRN
+281 EQIEEEIRN
-294 ICAGI
+294 ICADI
-299 LPFYLI
+299 LPFTLI
-305 PKQIESVQKQLE
+305 PKQLESVQKQLE
-317 TDQNVLKNT
+317 TDQNILKNI
-326 FEQKILESSFA
+326 FEKEILESNFSNIE
-337 DVQSKV
+337 SKV

-348 WSGLSVDS
+348 WSGVSVDS
-356 KAKNEL
+356 KVKNEL
-362 LSKLSNLFE
+362 LSKLSSLFE
-371 ETSEK
+371 ETAEGSSVTEK
-376 SSVIEKSVFNFSADD
+376 SLFNFSVDD
-391 TSKLIKLRN
+391 TSKLIGLIKKIKNDTGKLL
-400 SIGSDN
+400 
-406 RDVWEKER
+406 EKS
-414 KEGTVP
+414 T
-420 HRQWNYK
+420 
-427 ILERYAQEFN
+427 
-437 KKYDELQKVEVS
+437 KKFSKTYDELQIVEMS
-449 LTSAPTDDEIGPLI
+449 LTSAPADDEIGKLI
-463 SQLNEMNKE
+463 SELNEMNKE

-565 IDKETFEVTLYRPQS
+565 IDKETFEVTLYR
-580 VIHKEIEKAQSSKP
+580 KDD
-594 SHDEKQEL
+594 DELK
-602 EEGRPE
+602 
-608 CIPWDA
+608 
-614 GLTDEI
+614 
-620 QKSELSKGEQQM
+620 KSELSKGEQQM

-694 PKLHPHITRSY
+694 PKLHPYITRSY
-705 SMIYDSKK
+705 SIIYDSKK
-713 GKTTKRDGYF
+713 GKTIKRDGYF
-723 WDEKGEK
+723 WDEKGEN
-730 VIEV
+730 VIEI

>member
-21 NFRCDLEKP
+21 DFRCDLDKP

-57 SFDKKQTQKQY
+57 LFDKKPTQKQY
-68 HEFLGRKIHRF
+68 HEFLGRKIHRY

-86 TEASITVEFQFA
+86 TDASITVEFQFA

-109 RMWENDDGKIREKL
+109 RMWESDDGKVSEKL
-123 TISKLEGDWKQL
+123 TISKLEDDWKQL

-159 FFDGEKIVGMA
+159 FFDGEKIVEIA
-170 NEGNEDVE
+170 QEGNEDVE

-207 KGDSKKIQEQIDRF
+207 KGDSKKIQEQIERY
-221 TDEKGEADKK
+221 TDEKKLPEKNIQRYADQ
-231 IEKLMDKE
+231 I
-239 VMLNSDI
+239 VRLNSAV
-246 ERIQKESNVL
+246 EKIQKETNVQ
-256 EEKISKLGGGFA
+256 EEKISKQGGGYA
-268 SKRAELKERKLHL
+268 SKRAELKERKIHL
-281 KTKLDEIEESMRN
+281 KTVLDQIEEEIRN
-294 ICAGI
+294 ICANI
-299 LPFYLI
+299 LPFTLI
-305 PKQIESVQKQLE
+305 PKQLDSVQKQLE
-317 TDQNVLKNT
+317 TDQRLLKNT
-326 FEQKILESSFA
+326 FEKEILESSFA
-337 DVQSKV
+337 DIQSKV

-348 WSGLSVDS
+348 WSDLSVDS
-356 KAKNEL
+356 AVKDEL

-371 ETSEK
+371 ETADKSTVTEK
-376 SSVIEKSVFNFSADD
+376 SLFNFSAID
-391 TSKLIKLRN
+391 TSKLIDLIN
-400 SIGSDN
+400 
-406 RDVWEKER
+406 
-414 KEGTVP
+414 
-420 HRQWNYK
+420 K
-427 ILERYAQEFN
+427 IKNDTGKRLEESTKKFN
-437 KKYDELQKVEVS
+437 ETYDELQIVEVS
-449 LTSAPTDDEIGPLI
+449 LTSAPRDDEIGPLI
-463 SQLNEMNKE
+463 SELNEMNKE
-472 IGSLTAQIEEKHS
+472 IGSLTAQIEEKHTK
-485 LIATEKALIT
+485 IATEKALIK

-507 KHKNKRLAS
+507 KHKNKRNAM
-516 GADIAQKVDD
+516 GADIAEKVDN

-551 QTLIHKENFIEKVS
+551 QTLIHKDNFIEKVS
-565 IDKETFEVTLYRPQS
+565 IDKETFEVTLYR
-580 VIHKEIEKAQSSKP
+580 KN
-594 SHDEKQEL
+594 D
-602 EEGRPE
+602 
-608 CIPWDA
+608 
-614 GLTDEI
+614 DEI
-620 QKSELSKGEQQM
+620 LKSELSKGEQQM

-660 DKEHRVSL
+660 DKEHRINL

-681 IFSTDTEV
+681 IFSTDTEI

-694 PKLHPHITRSY
+694 PKLQPYITRSY

>member
-21 NFRCDLEKP
+21 DFRCDLDKP
-30 VILCGGANGAGKT
+30 VILCGGTNGAGKT

-57 SFDKKQTQKQY
+57 FFEKKLTQKQY
-68 HEFLGRKIHRF
+68 HEFLGRKIHRY

-109 RMWENDDGKIREKL
+109 RMWESDDGKVREKL
-123 TISKLEGDWKQL
+123 TISKLEGDWKSL

-159 FFDGEKIVGMA
+159 FFDGEKIVEIA
-170 NEGNEDVE
+170 QEGNEDVE

-192 EQLRSDINLSLLRNL
+192 EQLRTDINLSLLRNL
-207 KGDSKKIQEQIDRF
+207 KGDSKKIQEQIERY
-221 TDEKGEADKK
+221 TTEKDEADKK
-231 IEKLMDKE
+231 IGKLVEKE
-239 VMLNSDI
+239 VMLTANI
-246 ERIQKESNVL
+246 EQIQKETNVL
-256 EEKISKLGGGFA
+256 EEKLSKLGGGFA
-268 SKRAELKERKLHL
+268 SKRAEFKEKKLYL
-281 KTKLDEIEESMRN
+281 RTKLEQIEEEIRN
-294 ICAGI
+294 ICADI
-299 LPFYLI
+299 LPFTLI

-317 TDQNVLKNT
+317 TDQILLKNT
-326 FEQKILESSFA
+326 FEKEILESSFA
-337 DVQSKV
+337 DIQSKV

-348 WSGLSVDS
+348 WNDLSVDS
-356 KAKNEL
+356 AVKAEL
-362 LSKLSNLFE
+362 LSKLSKILR
-371 ETSEK
+371 ETTEK
-376 SSVIEKSVFNFSADD
+376 STVNEKSLFNFSAND
-391 TSKLIKLRN
+391 TSKLIELINKIKNDTGKLL
-400 SIGSDN
+400 
-406 RDVWEKER
+406 EKS
-414 KEGTVP
+414 T
-420 HRQWNYK
+420 
-427 ILERYAQEFN
+427 
-437 KKYDELQKVEVS
+437 KKFSKTYDELQKVEIS

-463 SQLNEMNKE
+463 SQLNKMNKE
-472 IGSLTAQIEEKHS
+472 IGSLETEIEQTQN
-485 LIATEKALIT
+485 LIATEKALIK
-495 TINVKMREIVAD
+495 TINLKMREVVTD

-516 GADIAQKVDD
+516 GADIAERVDN
-526 VLEEYSQRLRES
+526 VLDEYSRRLRAS

-551 QTLIHKENFIEKVS
+551 QMLIHKENFIEKVS
-565 IDKETFEVTLYRPQS
+565 IDKETFEVTLYRQND
-580 VIHKEIEKAQSSKP
+580 
-594 SHDEKQEL
+594 DEL
-602 EEGRPE
+602 
-608 CIPWDA
+608 
-614 GLTDEI
+614 L
-620 QKSELSKGEQQM
+620 KSELSKGEQQM

-689 DENFY
+689 DETFY
-694 PKLHPHITRSY
+694 PKLYPYITRSY

>member
-21 NFRCDLEKP
+21 DFRCDLEKP
-30 VILCGGANGAGKT
+30 VILCGGTNGAGKT

-57 SFDKKQTQKQY
+57 FFDKKITQKQY

-86 TEASITVEFQFA
+86 SEASITVEFQFA

-109 RMWENDDGKIREKL
+109 RMWESDDGKVREKL
-123 TISKLEGDWKQL
+123 TISKLEGDWKSL

-159 FFDGEKIVGMA
+159 FFDGEKIVEMA
-170 NEGNEDVE
+170 QEGNEDIE

-221 TDEKGEADKK
+221 TAEKDEADNK
-231 IEKLMDKE
+231 IGIFMENK
-239 VMLNSDI
+239 VMLNGDI
-246 ERIQKESNVL
+246 EKKQKEINVL
-256 EEKISKLGGGFA
+256 EEKISKLGGGYA
-268 SKRAELKERKLHL
+268 SKRSELKEKKIQLKAKL
-281 KTKLDEIEESMRN
+281 EQIEEEIRN
-294 ICAGI
+294 NCADI
-299 LPFYLI
+299 LPFTLI
-305 PKQIESVQKQLE
+305 PKQLESVQKQLE
-317 TDQNVLKNT
+317 IDQNILKNT
-326 FEQKILESSFA
+326 FEKEILESNFTNIE
-337 DVQSKV
+337 SKV

-348 WSGLSVDS
+348 WSGVSVDS
-356 KAKNEL
+356 KVKNEL
-362 LSKLSNLFE
+362 LSKLSSLFE
-371 ETSEK
+371 ETTEGSSVTEK
-376 SSVIEKSVFNFSADD
+376 SLFNFSVDD
-391 TSKLIKLRN
+391 TSKLIVLIKKIKNDTSKLL
-400 SIGSDN
+400 
-406 RDVWEKER
+406 EKS
-414 KEGTVP
+414 T
-420 HRQWNYK
+420 
-427 ILERYAQEFN
+427 
-437 KKYDELQKVEVS
+437 KKFSETYDELQIVEMS

-472 IGSLTAQIEEKHS
+472 IGSLQTEIEHVHG
-485 LIATEKALIT
+485 LIATEKALIK
-495 TINVKMREIVAD
+495 TINIKMREIVAD
-507 KHKNKRLAS
+507 KHKSKRNTR
-516 GADIAQKVDD
+516 GADIAQKVEN
-526 VLEEYSQRLRES
+526 VLEEYSQRLRKS

-551 QTLIHKENFIEKVS
+551 QMLIHKENFIEKVS
-565 IDKETFEVTLYRPQS
+565 INKETFEVTLYR
-580 VIHKEIEKAQSSKP
+580 KD
-594 SHDEKQEL
+594 DELK
-602 EEGRPE
+602 
-608 CIPWDA
+608 
-614 GLTDEI
+614 
-620 QKSELSKGEQQM
+620 KSELSKGEQQM

-694 PKLHPHITRSY
+694 PKLQPYITRSY

-713 GKTTKRDGYF
+713 GKTTKHDGYF
-723 WDEKGEK
+723 WDEKGEN

>member
-21 NFRCDLEKP
+21 DFRCDLEKP
-30 VILCGGANGAGKT
+30 VILCGGTNGAGKT

-57 SFDKKQTQKQY
+57 FFDKKITQKQY

-86 TEASITVEFQFA
+86 AEASITVEFQFA

-104 EYKVH
+104 DYKVH
-109 RMWENDDGKIREKL
+109 RMWESDDGKVSEKL
-123 TISKLEGDWKQL
+123 TISKLEGDWKSL

-159 FFDGEKIVGMA
+159 FFDGEKIVEMA
-170 NEGNEDVE
+170 QEGNEDIE

-221 TDEKGEADKK
+221 TAEKDEANNK
-231 IEKLMDKE
+231 IGKFMEKE
-239 VMLNSDI
+239 VMLNGDI
-246 ERIQKESNVL
+246 EKKQKEINVL
-256 EEKISKLGGGFA
+256 EEKISKLGGGYA
-268 SKRAELKERKLHL
+268 SKRAELKEKKIQLKAKL
-281 KTKLDEIEESMRN
+281 EQIEEEIRN
-294 ICAGI
+294 NCVDI
-299 LPFYLI
+299 LPFTLI
-305 PKQIESVQKQLE
+305 PKQLESVQKQLE
-317 TDQNVLKNT
+317 TDQNILKNT
-326 FEQKILESSFA
+326 FEKEILESNFSNIE
-337 DVQSKV
+337 SKV

-348 WSGLSVDS
+348 WSGVSVDS
-356 KAKNEL
+356 KVKNEL
-362 LSKLSNLFE
+362 LSKLSSLFE
-371 ETSEK
+371 ETTEGSSVTEK
-376 SSVIEKSVFNFSADD
+376 SLFNFSVDD
-391 TSKLIKLRN
+391 TSKLIGLIKKIKNDTGKLL
-400 SIGSDN
+400 
-406 RDVWEKER
+406 EKS
-414 KEGTVP
+414 T
-420 HRQWNYK
+420 
-427 ILERYAQEFN
+427 
-437 KKYDELQKVEVS
+437 KKFSETYDELQIIEMS
-449 LTSAPTDDEIGPLI
+449 LTSAPADDEIGKLI
-463 SQLNEMNKE
+463 SELNEMNKE

>member
-21 NFRCDLEKP
+21 DFRCDLEKP
-30 VILCGGANGAGKT
+30 VILCGGTNGAGKT

-57 SFDKKQTQKQY
+57 FFDKKITQKQY

-86 TEASITVEFQFA
+86 AEASITVEFQFA

-109 RMWENDDGKIREKL
+109 RMWESDDGKVSEKL
-123 TISKLEGDWKQL
+123 TISKLEGDWKSL

-159 FFDGEKIVGMA
+159 FFDGEKIVEMA
-170 NEGNEDVE
+170 QEGNEDIE

-192 EQLRSDINLSLLRNL
+192 EQLRSDINVSLLRNL

-221 TDEKGEADKK
+221 TAEKDEADNK
-231 IEKLMDKE
+231 IGKLMEKE
-239 VMLNSDI
+239 IMLNNDI
-246 ERIQKESNVL
+246 ERWQKETNVL
-256 EEKISKLGGGFA
+256 EEKISKLGGGYA
-268 SKRAELKERKLHL
+268 SKRAELKEKKILLKAKLQQ
-281 KTKLDEIEESMRN
+281 IEEEIRS
-294 ICAGI
+294 ICADI
-299 LPFYLI
+299 LPFTLI
-305 PKQIESVQKQLE
+305 PKQLESVQKQLE
-317 TDQNVLKNT
+317 IDQNVLKNT
-326 FEQKILESSFA
+326 FEKEILESNFSNIE
-337 DVQSKV
+337 SKV

-348 WSGLSVDS
+348 WSGVSVDS
-356 KAKNEL
+356 KLKNEL

-371 ETSEK
+371 ETAEGSSLTEK
-376 SSVIEKSVFNFSADD
+376 SLFNFSVDD
-391 TSKLIKLRN
+391 TSKLIGLIKKIKNDTGKLL
-400 SIGSDN
+400 
-406 RDVWEKER
+406 EKST
-414 KEGTVP
+414 KEFSET
-420 HRQWNYK
+420 
-427 ILERYAQEFN
+427 
-437 KKYDELQKVEVS
+437 YDELKKVEVS
-449 LTSAPTDDEIGPLI
+449 LSSAPNDDEIGKLI
-463 SQLNEMNKE
+463 SELNKMNKE
-472 IGSLTAQIEEKHS
+472 IGSLEAESKHIRG
-485 LIATEKALIT
+485 LITTEKALIT
-495 TINVKMREIVAD
+495 TINVKMRDIVAD

-516 GADIAQKVDD
+516 GADIAKKVDN
-526 VLEEYSQRLRES
+526 VLEEYSQKLRES

-551 QTLIHKENFIEKVS
+551 QMLIHKDNFIEKVS
-565 IDKETFEVTLYRPQS
+565 IDKETFEVTLYR
-580 VIHKEIEKAQSSKP
+580 END
-594 SHDEKQEL
+594 DEML
-602 EEGRPE
+602 
-608 CIPWDA
+608 
-614 GLTDEI
+614 
-620 QKSELSKGEQQM
+620 KSELSKGEQQM

-689 DENFY
+689 DEEFY
-694 PKLHPHITRSY
+694 PKLYPYTTRSY

-713 GKTTKRDGYF
+713 GKTSIHDGYF
-723 WDEKGEK
+723 WDEKGEE

>member
-21 NFRCDLEKP
+21 DFRCDLDKP
-30 VILCGGANGAGKT
+30 VILCGGTNGAGKT

-57 SFDKKQTQKQY
+57 FFEKKPTQKQY
-68 HEFLGRKIHRF
+68 HEFLGRKIHRY

-109 RMWENDDGKIREKL
+109 RMWESDDGKVREKL
-123 TISKLEGDWKQL
+123 TISKLEGDWKSL

-159 FFDGEKIVGMA
+159 FFDGEKIVEIA
-170 NEGNEDVE
+170 QEGNEDVE

-192 EQLRSDINLSLLRNL
+192 EQLRTDINLSLLRNL
-207 KGDSKKIQEQIDRF
+207 KGDSKKIQEQIERY
-221 TDEKGEADKK
+221 TTEKDEADKK
-231 IEKLMDKE
+231 IGKLVEKE
-239 VMLNSDI
+239 VMLTANV
-246 ERIQKESNVL
+246 EQIQKETNVL
-256 EEKISKLGGGFA
+256 EEKLSKLGGGFA
-268 SKRAELKERKLHL
+268 SKRAEFKEKKLYL
-281 KTKLDEIEESMRN
+281 RTKLEQIEEEIRN
-294 ICAGI
+294 ICADI
-299 LPFYLI
+299 LPFTLI

-317 TDQNVLKNT
+317 TDQALLKNT
-326 FEQKILESSFA
+326 FEKEILESSFA
-337 DVQSKV
+337 DIQSKV

-348 WSGLSVDS
+348 WNDLSVDS
-356 KAKNEL
+356 TVKDEL
-362 LSKLSNLFE
+362 LSKLSKVLR
-371 ETSEK
+371 ETTEK
-376 SSVIEKSVFNFSADD
+376 STVNEKSLFNFSAND
-391 TSKLIKLRN
+391 TSKLIELINKIKNDTGKLL
-400 SIGSDN
+400 
-406 RDVWEKER
+406 EKSTR
-414 KEGTVP
+414 KFSKT
-420 HRQWNYK
+420 
-427 ILERYAQEFN
+427 
-437 KKYDELQKVEVS
+437 YDELQKVEIS

-463 SQLNEMNKE
+463 SQLNKMNKE
-472 IGSLTAQIEEKHS
+472 IGSLETEIEHTQN
-485 LIATEKALIT
+485 LIATEKALIK
-495 TINVKMREIVAD
+495 TINLRMREVVTD

-516 GADIAQKVDD
+516 GADIAERVDN
-526 VLEEYSQRLRES
+526 VLDEYSQRLRKS

-551 QTLIHKENFIEKVS
+551 QMLIHKENFIEKVS
-565 IDKETFEVTLYRPQS
+565 IDEETFEVTLYRQND
-580 VIHKEIEKAQSSKP
+580 
-594 SHDEKQEL
+594 DEL
-602 EEGRPE
+602 
-608 CIPWDA
+608 
-614 GLTDEI
+614 L
-620 QKSELSKGEQQM
+620 KSELSKGEQQM

-689 DENFY
+689 DETFY
-694 PKLHPHITRSY
+694 PKLYPYITRSY

-723 WDEKGEK
+723 WDAKGEK